1 MTAQSIIKKDT
12 TRSLRRLM
20 FLRVVVVTFLLGVA
34 GFIQIKGTQQLA
46 PPGIPHVFSIIIV
59 IYFLSL
65 LYVLIF
71 KSTKNLKINIYAQ
84 ALCDIVIVTALVY
97 VTGGIESVYSVLYQ
111 LVIIYSALFLGRKG
125 GLVAASACS
134 LLYGLML
141 DFEYY
146 TVLPVYGSATIYNY
160 SAGYVLSRIF
170 IHVVSFYIVALL
182 VSFVVEQEKRSRSL
196 LTEKE
201 SEFDRLDL
209 FHKSIIENVN
219 AGIITTDLMGNIKS
233 FNRTAAEI
241 SGYTLSEVKDR
252 PIDDFFPGIFEMMG
266 KVKGENTKG
275 NLTKRGEIVV
285 SDRNNREIVLGFSV
299 SSLMSSSDERIGD
312 IVIFQDLTATK
323 DMEKEVEK
331 SKNLA
336 LIGEMAA
343 GLAHEIR
350 NPLTAVSG
358 SIQLLRRNLDL
369 DETDSR
375 LMNII
380 LRGRDQLE
388 NLISN
393 FLLLARP
400 NMNDRVEMALET
412 VMDEV
417 IESLRY
423 SPEWNDETRVKTQY
437 GNTPEIFGNRTEI
450 KQMIWNL
457 VLNAVQAM
465 PDGGTLNVKAEEI
478 VSDDGKPFVEICISD
493 TGHGIEK
500 DNEERIF
507 TPFYTTKERGTGLGL
522 AIANRI
528 AESHGGKIR
537 IWSEVG
543 KGTFCRVRL
552 PLRSP

>member
-1 MTAQSIIKKDT
+1 
-12 TRSLRRLM
+12 M
-20 FLRVVVVTFLLGVA
+20 FLRVVVVTFILGIA
-34 GFIQIKGTQQLA
+34 GFIQIKGTRQI
-46 PPGIPHVFSIIIV
+46 PPAGIPHVFSIIVI
-59 IYFLSL
+59 IYFLSF
-65 LYVLIF
+65 LYVLIL
-71 KSTKNLKINIYAQ
+71 KKTGSLKINIYIQ
-84 ALCDIVIVTALVY
+84 ALCDVLIVTTLVY
-97 VTGGIESVYSVLYQ
+97 VSGGIESVYSVLYQ
-111 LVIIYSALFLGRKG
+111 LVIIYSALFLGKKG
-125 GLVAASACS
+125 GLTAASASS

-160 SAGYVLSRIF
+160 SAGHVLSRIF
-170 IHVVSFYIVALL
+170 IHVVSFYIVAFL

-233 FNRTAAEI
+233 FNKTAAEI

>member
-1 MTAQSIIKKDT
+1 
-12 TRSLRRLM
+12 M

>member
-1 MTAQSIIKKDT
+1 M
-12 TRSLRRLM
+12 
-20 FLRVVVVTFLLGVA
+20 VTFLLGVA

-478 VSDDGKPFVEICISD
+478 VSDDGKPSVEICISD